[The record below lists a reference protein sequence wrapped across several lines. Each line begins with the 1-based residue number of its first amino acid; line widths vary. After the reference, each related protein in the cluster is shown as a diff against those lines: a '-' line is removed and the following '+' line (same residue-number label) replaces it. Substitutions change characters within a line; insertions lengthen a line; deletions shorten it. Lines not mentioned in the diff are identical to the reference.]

1 MTDLGPFSSPGA
13 EYTPGI
19 RFKTAAAILAVGQRL
34 LSYIA
39 CRGFMILQWDNS
51 SRLLHLQGLIVLADS
66 KSRGMLVL
74 AGDFLSCKL
83 LLRVL
88 YLPGKE
94 NGPRP
99 DTKLL
104 LGALIKA

>member
-1 MTDLGPFSSPGA
+1 MRLGNFLLPRADYYSPQIIFN
-13 EYTPGI
+13 TV
-19 RFKTAAAILAVGQRL
+19 AAILAVGQPF
-34 LSYIA
+34 LSYNTSH
-39 CRGFMILQWDNS
+39 GFPILRSDNS
-51 SRLLHLQGLIVLADS
+51 SRLLHFPGLIVLAGS
-66 KSRGMLVL
+66 KSREMLVL

-83 LLRVL
+83 LFRVL